1 MDFLKNGFQ
10 NTNYENTDSVD
21 DKSTADKIDEKD
33 KEAISTASQSSD
45 DKDEIYLSDERS
57 QMMWYSQLKVVI
69 IMIDAE
75 L

>member
-33 KEAISTASQSSD
+33 KEVISTASRSSD

-57 QMMWYSQLKVVI
+57 QMMWYSHLQVVI
-69 IMIDAE
+69 IMTNADW
-75 L
+75 

>member
-33 KEAISTASQSSD
+33 KEVISTSSQSSD
-45 DKDEIYLSDERS
+45 DKDEINLSDERS
-57 QMMWYSQLKVVI
+57 QMM
-69 IMIDAE
+69 
-75 L
+75 

>member
-21 DKSTADKIDEKD
+21 DKSTAVKIDEKD
-33 KEAISTASQSSD
+33 KEVISTASQSSD

-57 QMMWYSQLKVVI
+57 QMMWYSHLKVVI
-69 IMIDAE
+69 IMTNADW
-75 L
+75 

>member
-33 KEAISTASQSSD
+33 KEVISTASRSSD

-69 IMIDAE
+69 IMTDAE